1 MGCVL
6 PKLCPV
12 SDASVADRGCIKIG
26 NAEVHLTR
34 EANRL
39 HLQQD
44 VKRSIRKLPS
54 NSHSNSRPL
63 RYVVAGLILR
73 GEHPQREVLICQRSA
88 DKPMGLKWEFPGGK
102 VEPGESSEQA
112 LARELDEELGI
123 QARIGQEITA
133 VRHNYR
139 NGGSIHIQF
148 FTIESFTGEL
158 RNVVFQDMQWS
169 ALERLP
175 EYDFL
180 AADQTLI
187 RELAAGKLL

>member
-1 MGCVL
+1 
-6 PKLCPV
+6 
-12 SDASVADRGCIKIG
+12 
-26 NAEVHLTR
+26 
-34 EANRL
+34 
-39 HLQQD
+39 

-54 NSHSNSRPL
+54 NSTPSAKPL

-73 GEHPQREVLICQRSA
+73 GENSQREVLICQRSA

-102 VEPGESSEQA
+102 VEPGESPEQA
-112 LARELDEELGI
+112 LARELNEELGI
-123 QARIGQEITA
+123 HARIGPELTA

-139 NGGSIHIQF
+139 NGGAIHIQF

-158 RNVVFQDMQWS
+158 RNVVFHDMEWS
-169 ALERLP
+169 TLDRLP
-175 EYDFL
+175 SYDFL